1 MQYPISLIIILENAK
16 MLIMLEKSRLIWKPY
31 SKLHVYS
38 IIRVHVVTRI
48 QSGLFGI
55 IKATWALKD
64 QDNLQTWQ
72 K

>member
-31 SKLHVYS
+31 SKLHVNL
-38 IIRVHVVTRI
+38 IIRVHVVARL
-48 QSGLFGI
+48 QGGLFSI
-55 IKATWALKD
+55 INATGAFKD